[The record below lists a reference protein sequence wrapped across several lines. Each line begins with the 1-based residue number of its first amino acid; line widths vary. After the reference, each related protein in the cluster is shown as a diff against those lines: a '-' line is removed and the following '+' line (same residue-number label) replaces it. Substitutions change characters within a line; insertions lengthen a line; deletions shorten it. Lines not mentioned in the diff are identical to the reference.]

1 MAFFIPRFTIYIQ
14 SKTKKI
20 IEIKKPDH
28 RNKDIIKHRK
38 LQIWK
43 LLDIKNIFYTMN
55 EIIEIG
61 TKTEKYKNRN
71 IREAKIH
78 KVWKIK
84 KLIDGTRNRCK
95 AKKLT
100 KLIILNYTERGKRQQ
115 LYNYCYIIFILY
127 TVTIYYIF
135 LHVNLFL
142 YISVISKK
150 SSIQYLTYII
160 VTFYISL
167 QRKSSTLEYFQC
179 KT

>member
-1 MAFFIPRFTIYIQ
+1 
-14 SKTKKI
+14 
-20 IEIKKPDH
+20 
-28 RNKDIIKHRK
+28 
-38 LQIWK
+38 
-43 LLDIKNIFYTMN
+43 MN
-55 EIIEIG
+55 EIIKIG

-115 LYNYCYIIFILY
+115 LYNYCYIIFTLY

-150 SSIQYLTYII
+150 SSIQYLTYSI
-160 VTFYISL
+160 VTFSISL
-167 QRKSSTLEYFQC
+167 QIKSSTLEYFLM
-179 KT
+179 